1 MPCGFVKAGD
11 CYVNLANVTHV
22 HLEAGGDAV
31 VSYASGGVT
40 RFQGDAAV
48 AIAESLSPDKAI
60 GFPTLGELLDAK
72 QAAADRGEPES
83 GGEKKEL

>member
-1 MPCGFVKAGD
+1 MSCGFVKAGD

-31 VSYASGGVT
+31 VSYSGGGVT

-48 AIAESLSPDKAI
+48 AVAEAVDPEVKPKAK
-60 GFPTLGELLDAK
+60 AK
-72 QAAADRGEPES
+72 AEPSGDRT
-83 GGEKKEL
+83 KQL